1 MVSVIIPVYNTEKS
15 LLLRCLDS
23 ILLQAFP
30 DYEIIIVDDGCKTL
44 AQSDFIQIEQMDSR
58 IKILH
63 QQNRGVSAARNAG
76 VNAATGEYV
85 AFVDGDDEID
95 SRFLADSVSTAVQSR
110 ADLVVGAIQYVRE
123 DGSVCR
129 IDEDDTPYCFDQQD
143 LISARRSLLKLPQKH
158 FPYEMLGSPCGRLI
172 RRELCLS
179 TPFHESIHYLEDQLF
194 VRSLFLKANRIVYLH
209 HVWYYY
215 YQYSNSSLH
224 SKDYRTYS
232 LDTHFLAAWNQLN
245 FEEPDERTRTEL
257 LTRSL
262 HAYISSVKFWILPS
276 SKKCSEK
283 LSAIRDEYSEQF
295 IQTVVDR
302 LSKKNLHRKDRL
314 IWILLRHH
322 MFRTLFFLLSLKGK

>member
-44 AQSDFIQIEQMDSR
+44 AQSNFIQIEQMDSR

-110 ADLVVGAIQYVRE
+110 ADIVVGAIQYVRE

-194 VRSLFLKANRIVYLH
+194 VRSLFLKANRIVK
-209 HVWYYY
+209 YYDTNPKNFAL
-215 YQYSNSSLH
+215 QPVLSSLFRYF
-224 SKDYRTYS
+224 SDLLLAFYAPVRS
-232 LDTHFLAAWNQLN
+232 EEGIAAWLEQSPWLVRKNIMPAMRNYSAMKVFQVIREIRKIDGASKGVGGQNTSDGDLLK
-245 FEEPDERTRTEL
+245 EL
-257 LTRSL
+257 VFYIL
-262 HAYISSVKFWILPS
+262 H
-276 SKKCSEK
+276 
-283 LSAIRDEYSEQF
+283 
-295 IQTVVDR
+295 
-302 LSKKNLHRKDRL
+302 
-314 IWILLRHH
+314 
-322 MFRTLFFLLSLKGK
+322 